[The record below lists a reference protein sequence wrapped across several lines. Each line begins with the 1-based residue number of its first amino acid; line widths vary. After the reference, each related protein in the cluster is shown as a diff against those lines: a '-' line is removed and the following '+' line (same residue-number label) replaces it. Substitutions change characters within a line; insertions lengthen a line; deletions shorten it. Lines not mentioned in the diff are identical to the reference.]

1 MSIND
6 LSALV
11 DGLIRA
17 DRCGEASKVTLG
29 MLENGLFPVPR
40 VLHFLLNRLAVAG
53 DIDTLS
59 AIGNWLTPVSTSQYF
74 EDTQHNRVLKFSPSE
89 VGVPLAIHIVI
100 KF

>member
-1 MSIND
+1 LSIND

-11 DGLIRA
+11 DGLVRA

-40 VLHFLLNRLAVAG
+40 VLRFLLNRLAVAG
-53 DIDTLS
+53 DIDTLT
-59 AIGNWLTPVSTSQYF
+59 AIGNHLTPVSTAKCF
-74 EDTQHNRVLKFSPSE
+74 EDTQHHRVLEFSLSE
-89 VGVPLAIHIVI
+89 LGVQLTLHIVI

>member
-11 DGLIRA
+11 DGLVKT
-17 DRCGEASKVTLG
+17 DRFGEASKVTLG

-53 DIDTLS
+53 DIDTIS
-59 AIGNWLTPVSTSQYF
+59 AIGNHLTPVSTAQCF
-74 EDTQHNRVLKFSPSE
+74 EDTQHNRVLEFSLSE
-89 VGVPLAIHIVI
+89 VGVPLTLHIVI

>member
-6 LSALV
+6 LSSLV
-11 DGLIRA
+11 DGLVRA

-29 MLENGLFPVPR
+29 MVENGLFPVPR
-40 VLHFLLNRLAVAG
+40 VLHFLLNRLAIAG

-59 AIGNWLTPVSTSQYF
+59 AIGNQLTPVSTALCF
-74 EDTQHNRVLKFSPSE
+74 EDTQHNRVLEFFLSE
-89 VGVPLAIHIVI
+89 VGVPLTLHIVI

>member
-11 DGLIRA
+11 DGLVKA

-29 MLENGLFPVPR
+29 MMENGLFPVPR
-40 VLHFLLNRLAVAG
+40 VLHFLFNRLAVAG

-59 AIGNWLTPVSTSQYF
+59 AIGNQLTPVSTAQCF
-74 EDTQHNRVLKFSPSE
+74 EDTQHNRVLEFSLSE
-89 VGVPLAIHIVI
+89 VGVPLTLHIVI